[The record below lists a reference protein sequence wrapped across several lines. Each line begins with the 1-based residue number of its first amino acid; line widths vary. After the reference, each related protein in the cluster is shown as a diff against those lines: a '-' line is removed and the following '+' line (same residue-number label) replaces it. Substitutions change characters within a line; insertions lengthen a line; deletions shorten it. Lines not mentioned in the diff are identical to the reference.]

1 MTFTTLADAMPAQEL
16 DPATTALVEDVLET
30 ARAWEAGELT
40 TPQALT
46 IVLDT
51 PRAIGTA
58 FRYAW
63 ADPRRPALERLH
75 AIEYSQRED
84 EFGNTRVYTTFGWLP
99 SHRWDQVVRH
109 MSGPDIETLR
119 YRGKEG

>member
-1 MTFTTLADAMPAQEL
+1 VTWTALADAL
-16 DPATTALVEDVLET
+16 PATTLDPDTAALVEDTLET
-30 ARAWEAGELT
+30 ARAWAAGELT

-46 IVLDT
+46 IALDT

-75 AIEYSQRED
+75 ALEYSQRED
-84 EFGNTRVYTTFGWLP
+84 EFGDTRVYTTFGWVP
-99 SHRWDQVVRH
+99 SQRWDQIQRH
-109 MSGPDIETLR
+109 MSGPDIDALR
-119 YRGKEG
+119 YHRKA